1 MKIVFGEKP
10 EELAEIHVVWG
21 LLKSK
26 ATAVVEVHG
35 KLCRETLEGEDVQ
48 NYFFV
53 EGN

>member
-48 NYFFV
+48 NYFFFF
-53 EGN
+53 